1 MSAPKLALPPADIL
15 KSRHIQKIAPP
26 GRSGCHLKI
35 SPTYNHMM
43 PHRWRAFYLAIDFP
57 FRFQC
62 IAFFSDAAD
71 STHDTTSERPHRS
84 LFAPAG
90 TRDDEARAAE
100 RRVGKACVS
109 QFRSR

>member
-1 MSAPKLALPPADIL
+1 MNRLTPSATRTHTLFPDTTLCRVPKVTPPPADIL

-57 FRFQC
+57 FRFRC
-62 IAFFSDAAD
+62 IALFS
-71 STHDTTSERPHRS
+71 SE
-84 LFAPAG
+84 
-90 TRDDEARAAE
+90 E
-100 RRVGKACVS
+100 RRVGYEFVS
-109 QFRSR
+109 KCSSRWSLYP

>member
-71 STHDTTSERPHRS
+71 STPDTTSKRHDRS
-84 LFAPAG
+84 LNS
-90 TRDDEARAAE
+90 EE
-100 RRVGKACVS
+100 RRVGKECVS
-109 QFRSR
+109 KCRFRGSPDN